1 MHRNRKEQ
9 QNESIAC
16 EAHDKRSNETK
27 ASFESVE
34 KMKKDKAVLADVE
47 FLKYS

>member
-16 EAHDKRSNETK
+16 EAHDKRPTETE
-27 ASFESVE
+27 ASFERVD

-47 FLKYS
+47 FLEYS

>member
-16 EAHDKRSNETK
+16 EADDKRPNETK
-27 ASFESVE
+27 ASFESVG
-34 KMKKDKAVLADVE
+34 KMKKIKLCLRTLS
-47 FLKYS
+47 F